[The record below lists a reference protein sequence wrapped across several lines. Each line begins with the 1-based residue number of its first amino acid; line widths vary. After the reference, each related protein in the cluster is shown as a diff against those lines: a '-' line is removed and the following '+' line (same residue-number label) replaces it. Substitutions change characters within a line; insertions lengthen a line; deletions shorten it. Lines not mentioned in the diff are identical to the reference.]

1 MEVVVAAPPW
11 HWLATGSENVLG
23 CIHMS
28 IYLKMRKQK
37 LNPDY
42 SVLGLALLPAYN

>member
-28 IYLKMRKQK
+28 IM
-37 LNPDY
+37 Y
-42 SVLGLALLPAYN
+42 SAIPENEKAKIKSGL